1 MTEETTQTTH
11 ASNIGYAYRNAKA
24 ACTVSHR
31 DSEGNPAPCPGF
43 EYNYYHPPQ
52 SPPTQAPNVPDLQ
65 DWGTVTITDTTGNAS
80 AYGQLETAT
89 PLGITISFQEGIL
102 EFFPWHS
109 IRSIIRER

>member
-1 MTEETTQTTH
+1 MTDTPAKTTGRHLLDYLNAPKQTPETTTNT
-11 ASNIGYAYRNAKA
+11 
-24 ACTVSHR
+24 
-31 DSEGNPAPCPGF
+31 
-43 EYNYYHPPQ
+43 
-52 SPPTQAPNVPDLQ
+52 PNLQ